1 MKVVF
6 RIIGSEQDLEEIDTI
21 EENVHFCFRPS
32 EKNIL
37 SLVKSSPK
45 LKRIQLPSSYQK
57 TISNTTKAFLKMKNI
72 KLMVGDIWGHR
83 TDIDRFAEIDIK

>member
-6 RIIGSEQDLEEIDTI
+6 RIIGSEEDLKDIEGK

-32 EKNIL
+32 EKNIFE
-37 SLVKSSPK
+37 LVSKATK

-57 TISNTTKAFLKMKNI
+57 TISNTTKTLLKIKGI
-72 KLMVGDIWGHR
+72 KLVIGDIWGHR
-83 TDIDRFAEIDIK
+83 TDIDRFAEIEI

>member
-6 RIIGSEQDLEEIDTI
+6 RIIGSEEDLKDFDTD

-32 EKNIL
+32 EKNIFE
-37 SLVKSSPK
+37 LVKKSTK
-45 LKRIQLPSSYQK
+45 LKRIQLPTSYQK
-57 TISNTTKAFLKMKNI
+57 TISNTTKAFLKMKSI

-83 TDIDRFAEIDIK
+83 TDIDRFAEIDV

>member
-6 RIIGSEQDLEEIDTI
+6 RIIGAEEDLEEIDAN
-21 EENVHFCFRPS
+21 EQNVHFCFRPS

-37 SLVKSSPK
+37 SLVKGSPK

-57 TISNTTKAFLKMKNI
+57 TISNTTKAFLEMRNI

-83 TDIDRFAEIDIK
+83 TDIDKFAEIEV

>member
-6 RIIGSEQDLEEIDTI
+6 KIIGSEEDLNEIDGK

-32 EKNIL
+32 EKNVFE
-37 SLVKSSPK
+37 LVKKTPK

-57 TISNTTKAFLKMKNI
+57 TISNTTKTLLKMRNI

-83 TDIDRFAEIDIK
+83 TDIDRFAEIEV

>member
-6 RIIGSEQDLEEIDTI
+6 RIIGSEEDLADLDEN

-32 EKNIL
+32 EKNIFEV
-37 SLVKSSPK
+37 VKKCPK

-57 TISNTTKAFLKMKNI
+57 TISNTTKMFLKMRNT

-83 TDIDRFAEIDIK
+83 TDIDRFAEIEV

>member
-6 RIIGSEQDLEEIDTI
+6 RIIGSEEDLQDIEPG

-37 SLVKSSPK
+37 SLVKKNIK

-57 TISNTTKAFLKMKNI
+57 TISNTTKSFLKMKNI

-83 TDIDRFAEIDIK
+83 TDIDRFAEIDV

>member
-6 RIIGSEQDLEEIDTI
+6 RIIGSEEDLEDIEGN

-37 SLVKSSPK
+37 SLVKRSPK

-57 TISNTTKAFLKMKNI
+57 TISNTTKAFLKMRNI

-83 TDIDRFAEIDIK
+83 TDIDRFAEIDV

>member
-6 RIIGSEQDLEEIDTI
+6 RIIGSEEDLKDFDADD
-21 EENVHFCFRPS
+21 ENVHFCFRPS
-32 EKNIL
+32 EKNIFE
-37 SLVKSSPK
+37 LVKKNTK

-57 TISNTTKAFLKMKNI
+57 TISNTTKSFLKMKNV

-83 TDIDRFAEIDIK
+83 TDIDRFAEIDV